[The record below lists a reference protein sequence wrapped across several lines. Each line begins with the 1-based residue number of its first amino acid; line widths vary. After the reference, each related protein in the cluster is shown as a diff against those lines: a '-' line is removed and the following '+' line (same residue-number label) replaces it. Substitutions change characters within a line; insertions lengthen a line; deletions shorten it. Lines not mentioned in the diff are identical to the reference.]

1 MPGLTVDLSE
11 EIDNSLTRI
20 ANKNGISKAQ
30 AMRKAFALLSIADEV
45 SAKGNSLGIVK
56 EDPKSDTLKAIGR
69 VVGI

>member
-69 VVGI
+69 VVGA